1 MFISLCVLLLSL
13 IVVVFVFYYIDFIL
27 PYMVIVSVS
36 GGLMVWA
43 FVCGNFTFGV
53 VLFLSGLLVL
63 GGGLAYIRE
72 LVESATATHGNY
84 FKYSE
89 NM

>member
-1 MFISLCVLLLSL
+1 MLMTLCVSALAL
-13 IVVVFVFYYIDFIL
+13 IGIAFVFYYAVFIL
-27 PYMVIVSVS
+27 PYMVIIAVS

-53 VLFLSGLLVL
+53 MLFLSGVLVL

-72 LVESATATHGNY
+72 LVESATATHCSY
-84 FKYSE
+84 FRYSE
-89 NM
+89 NI

>member
-1 MFISLCVLLLSL
+1 MFLTLCVSALSVIAIAL
-13 IVVVFVFYYIDFIL
+13 VFYYADFIL

-53 VLFLSGLLVL
+53 VLFLSGLLVM

-84 FKYSE
+84 FRYSE

>member
-1 MFISLCVLLLSL
+1 MLMTLCVSAL
-13 IVVVFVFYYIDFIL
+13 ILIGIVIVFYYAVFIL

-36 GGLMVWA
+36 GGLMLWA

-53 VLFLSGLLVL
+53 MLFLSGLLVL

-72 LVESATATHGNY
+72 LVDSATATHGNY
-84 FKYSE
+84 FRYSE